1 MCARKGNNVCTV
13 SLVELWDLKGVGEKE
28 VKKLFLFSMAVYVC
42 VFVCVC
48 VCVCVCVFAPSN
60 EEAAGR
66 ERQDLV
72 SLPRQSLRYK
82 YRFTAKPAR
91 ELFCPF
97 RHEHGICENKHA
109 NAQKNVWV
117 R

>member
-1 MCARKGNNVCTV
+1 MCKKRKQRLHSQPCGTVGPERGRRKGGQKAV
-13 SLVELWDLKGVGEKE
+13 LVLDGGLC
-28 VKKLFLFSMAVYVC
+28 L
-42 VFVCVC
+42 CVC

-97 RHEHGICENKHA
+97 RQEHGICENKHE